1 MWVFSSF
8 STWASHCSGFSYC
21 RAWALG
27 TQASVVALM
36 GLVVVAHGLSC
47 SEACGIFPN
56 QGSNPCPLLWQVD
69 SPTLTHQGSPNPSNF
84 CLCMLIWF
92 FSTHVGNIFNSL
104 LPFIHIFNPFIS
116 LHIINIFYILCLIIL
131 IPEAFPGMLPL
142 SLVSTGCHLGCS
154 SSHVF
159 VTFLIV
165 SFLSEN
171 FVGIIRILWDWV
183 EGRFLSVR
191 LTFAHTYLKSL

>member
-1 MWVFSSF
+1 MESF
-8 STWASHCSGFSYC
+8 QT
-21 RAWALG
+21 R
-27 TQASVVALM
+27 
-36 GLVVVAHGLSC
+36 
-47 SEACGIFPN
+47 
-56 QGSNPCPLLWQVD
+56 GSNPCPLLWQAD
-69 SPTLTHQGSPNPSNF
+69 SPVLNHQGSPNPTNF
-84 CLCMLIWF
+84 CLCMLVWLF
-92 FSTHVGNIFNSL
+92 ATYVGNIFNSL
-104 LPFIHIFNPFIS
+104 LPFIHSFNPFIS
-116 LHIINIFYILCLIIL
+116 LHIINIFYILCLMIL

-159 VTFLIV
+159 VTYPIM

-191 LTFAHTYLKSL
+191 LIFAHTFLKPL